1 MQLIFYVKIN
11 SIILPDPP
19 PPLQQTVIGIKW
31 KIYTPAR
38 LV

>member
-1 MQLIFYVKIN
+1 MQPIIYVKIN
-11 SIILPDPP
+11 SIILPDP